1 MYSDNC
7 VCSGSLLIFTFSRE
21 PKTVAPAYELLSAV
35 PFKPA
40 IKLNIAAV
48 LPLVSPGC
56 PKVPLSKGLQPN
68 TG

>member
-1 MYSDNC
+1 MR
-7 VCSGSLLIFTFSRE
+7 FTLSSEFS
-21 PKTVAPAYELLSAV
+21 TVAPAYELLSAV

-48 LPLVSPGC
+48 LPLVSAGC
-56 PKVPLSKGLQPN
+56 PNVPVSKGSQPN